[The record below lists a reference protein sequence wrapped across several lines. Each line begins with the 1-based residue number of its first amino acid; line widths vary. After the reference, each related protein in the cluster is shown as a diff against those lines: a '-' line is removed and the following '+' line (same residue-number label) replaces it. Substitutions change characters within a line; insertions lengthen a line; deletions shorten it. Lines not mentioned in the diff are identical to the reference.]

1 MGFNRKQGGESSLKV
16 VQFHRNWMTLLRSTK
31 ATLPQ
36 QDRQLLRTMG
46 TEHEDALNVPG
57 ATGAGDESHETRPGA
72 AVALMEQLVGSG
84 QISEQLR
91 AAG

>member
-16 VQFHRNWMTLLRSTK
+16 VQFHRNWMTLLRSNK

-57 ATGAGDESHETRPGA
+57 ATGAGDESHEAGPSGTIP
-72 AVALMEQLVGSG
+72 LMQQLVSSG
-84 QISEQLR
+84 
-91 AAG
+91 